1 MTVRNKHAVVTGGG
15 SGVGEAIALKLA
27 EDFAFVTILGRRD
40 KLLKQ
45 VADKHK
51 NINWRVCDVSNS
63 EEVEHCYNNIR
74 TEYGNINIVI
84 ANAGISS
91 SKPFHKMSSEDITSL
106 MNVNLIGV
114 FNSFHSA
121 LMDMQSD
128 KWGRM
133 ISIASTAGLKGY
145 SYVSAYAASKHA
157 VVGLTKS
164 LALELAN
171 KGITVNSIC
180 PSYIDT
186 PMTNRTIKNITKL
199 TNKSEEEAIS
209 ELVKSNPQK
218 RLIKPIEVAE
228 VVSWLCDQNSDS
240 INGQNIPI
248 SGGEI

>member
-1 MTVRNKHAVVTGGG
+1 
-15 SGVGEAIALKLA
+15 
-27 EDFAFVTILGRRD
+27 
-40 KLLKQ
+40 
-45 VADKHK
+45 
-51 NINWRVCDVSNS
+51 
-63 EEVEHCYNNIR
+63 
-74 TEYGNINIVI
+74 
-84 ANAGISS
+84 
-91 SKPFHKMSSEDITSL
+91 MSSEDITSL

-121 LMDMQSD
+121 LMDMQYD

>member
-1 MTVRNKHAVVTGGG
+1 MSIKNKHAVVTGGG

-27 EDFAFVTILGRRD
+27 ENSAFVTILGRRD
-40 KLLKQ
+40 KFLKQ
-45 VADKHK
+45 VAEKHK

-74 TEYGNINIVI
+74 TEFGNINIVI
-84 ANAGISS
+84 ANAGIAS
-91 SKPFHKMSSEDITSL
+91 SKPFHKMSVQDITSL
-106 MNVNLIGV
+106 IDVNLIGV
-114 FNSFHSA
+114 FNSFQHA
-121 LMDMQSD
+121 LTDMKSD

-145 SYVSAYAASKHA
+145 SYVSAYSASKHA
-157 VVGLTKS
+157 VIGLTKS

-180 PSYIDT
+180 PSYVDT
-186 PMTNRTIKNITKL
+186 PMTDRTIKNITEI
-199 TNKSEEEAIS
+199 TNISEEDAIS

-218 RLIKPIEVAE
+218 RLIKPIEIAE
-228 VVSWLCDQNSDS
+228 VVSWLCGQNSDS

>member
-1 MTVRNKHAVVTGGG
+1 
-15 SGVGEAIALKLA
+15 
-27 EDFAFVTILGRRD
+27 
-40 KLLKQ
+40 
-45 VADKHK
+45 
-51 NINWRVCDVSNS
+51 
-63 EEVEHCYNNIR
+63 
-74 TEYGNINIVI
+74 
-84 ANAGISS
+84 
-91 SKPFHKMSSEDITSL
+91 
-106 MNVNLIGV
+106 
-114 FNSFHSA
+114 
-121 LMDMQSD
+121 MDMQSD